1 MVTNPDFDKA
11 FPTLFMPIEVPRGSS
26 EDENDAVMECFRAF
40 LDAASSDLVH
50 DLFVFHVNNST
61 VVDHVLGSMRSMSE
75 GFCDLHLSG
84 ERGRS
89 NADGLASGLIH
100 SSLRDL
106 RPGGYWG
113 MWVPAQNGILL
124 LHRGHSNDETQDVV
138 RVYVWEAQA
147 PNDKVMKNDG
157 SIRQACPRSATCVPW
172 ERFLQPSTAEWLRE
186 LATETPTRAIPMSS
200 KAGHEFEETRDV
212 FKPMYLTEC
221 FLASLGGKAIATE
234 TIQGVHKKMR
244 DKVIYSGG
252 MLPWRRAPVWAALK
266 GLLHVV
272 CVMET
277 TKQTGMHAA
286 NSQVIYKVFLQNFL
300 AFCLDKANR
309 ISSSAIVEGGR
320 KISRRVVKVKQ
331 LYKNPWS
338 EDRFFRMSTSFCKKV
353 VEEKMKSC
361 EDEWKEKC
369 KASVKCD
376 VDLSKIKP
384 QNDVVHQLK
393 SSLPV
398 LTKLV
403 QLKEDFYRLDKNSEI
418 PEPTGRRL
426 LADQKMSCRLLE
438 DHKLEIE
445 KTFKCWEKEPQDAIG
460 QLHDV
465 AISISTF
472 FMDIRNNENNAR
484 IFLTRKDEADNLV
497 TPLMKLLGSYSIS
510 GLEMYNKDPRG
521 CGEIVLLSLTL
532 VLILDMLA
540 CEHYPILKE
549 HKLGIEPG
557 FLHYILVSAV
567 PNKKL
572 LFELEGYVNERNSQS
587 SYPSSIE
594 PTRSDKSL
602 SVRFTKRDPEM
613 EATLASIQQRCKSN
627 QDNKEMERQ
636 TEKERYD
643 DLQNKIR
650 REGSCKCYDT
660 YDCRGMRTGKVKCY
674 RCDLAD
680 EANGIKIW
688 CYEKMLPPKA
698 NQQRAVVFELKQP
711 KLLAGQRNAILVL
724 NEELCC
730 KKWYS
735 KTDRYL
741 WLAESRLYE
750 WKTNVDI
757 PLQVCE
763 LGSKRKKFSSSHYN
777 NSYHVTKRDSFVV
790 EHDYLT
796 ELMGGSGIA
805 KKNLDWNIK
814 PALFSVELKADSR
827 YKNLEGF
834 FNSFSHSENDIIA
847 AKSKASEEISLIEF
861 EKVGTLRAGAKHQLI
876 RLSSSLV
883 QKDVPLER
891 EEIVSLVQSIIWQA
905 GPPCSLNE
913 IFSGL
918 GVIYHIPTSWY
929 RQQSEILKASTFVED
944 VCDQLLLTIDE
955 CASNWANQNILL
967 NVIHIA
973 IYVFEHVLLDN
984 NTAPSEKVIAK
995 IVDVITKCRNIA
1007 KQWIDELTVAF
1018 DSAIDDTDKQT
1029 LRARIAYVSAI
1040 GAFTYRDSD
1049 DLLSTG
1055 DDIGLW
1061 IFFRVLFNANFAPAQ
1076 IRQGSDC
1083 RSHFFHAFAV
1093 AEAIELRLHGL
1104 LYRDKSGLDKFLE
1117 LYWDTSFASNC
1128 DTAQNWKQ
1136 YESRH
1141 WFHLDYND
1149 GNVEYK
1155 LQIDIIAGTLLVNG
1169 SPPKNL
1175 PRSVTS
1181 HKIFSRL
1188 FEKSTFMVKPTLG
1201 NFGYRTSSKVD
1212 GFFYEFYPLREDRF
1226 DEAPLIIKGC
1236 EYFRAILIPWYMF
1249 EGDLPE
1255 QLVNEYSQWFILD
1268 APIDGQILKDCVY
1281 FCPRSYKASRLS
1293 PKMSPLHHFL
1303 DTTTYILDCEQ
1314 CLLIERKTNKKFIDV
1329 RSETFK
1335 ELYSKVFSRLT
1346 SRLRIHVSISSTI
1359 GEPIM
1364 IKIPILQN
1372 MRFAFDQNSGVVR
1385 SSDFRGLRV
1394 SKDQNFGCLVGIQH
1408 GLLLEGDSDFENRIF
1423 LCPHGRVSRSND
1435 GSVSIDI
1442 KKIQSPAF
1450 FRFEVRPELKELRSC
1465 TKDRTASLFLAL
1477 LHAVT
1482 SGILADPSTGTT
1494 GTQRALTILR
1504 SGRCSG
1510 NLINSFEEK
1519 EIKESIIAE
1528 ARILCEIACISYF
1541 REDFHSME
1549 KNDTISSNYDALCAN
1564 SAFAFLVQIM
1574 LENLNDALK
1583 VIGKDNETM
1592 PYLTQDQEQDL
1603 SCRTSTLSRRAYFQ
1617 YREMRPKDSLLS
1629 KEEEEQI
1636 FGSLAVKD
1644 ASFLPLPYYFDRQT
1658 INLAQEIGFESQNHC
1673 YIRSDANSLFSLLCS
1688 PNINVL
1694 QGITGTVTLI
1704 GGPMQ
1709 CFVSLPD
1716 PMIVNSAAG
1725 LTFYNIWL
1733 NLYHVCQTQVDN
1745 TDKKTSISFLLTWI
1759 MMEYPDMEIFLRQL
1773 SMIAA
1778 YPNEFPSMIDY
1789 GVYNVTLYDKPHENN
1804 YSISDVDEAINSH
1817 LEKFTEGEPSQSYHR
1832 NRWETRRVLHRNTR
1846 CEESKSL
1853 NSQIRLQWENGSMK
1867 ITITGCFSKL
1877 TSRCNLE
1884 KEIYQLFKRWR
1895 EAERL
1900 HNFIEDVTKR
1910 LEGLTIDECP
1920 ILFPLNRDQT
1930 KDALSLR
1937 SEFVLSTAPSFARLE
1952 LKNDSKAEL
1961 LNIEPYTLPLHS
1973 LAVGQTSPLQMS
1985 EISFLRDS
1993 SFMNKNS
2000 NYKEVWNALVG
2011 PLTNSLRLA
2020 CDESDFSTSNFDS
2033 LRSEIELHLK
2043 KYAQTADSTF
2053 EKLYRRISSLFRSE
2067 TNEEDF
2073 FEIQKKVSLWDSTGP
2088 YDLLLHYS
2096 KESTCNGIKNELI
2109 SFAMSIK
2116 HVQRAR
2122 RCLRLLIDGSGGLR
2136 MHLLND
2142 LSIRF
2147 SKSNPG
2153 LNESWNAYKNPEFIM
2168 FEVDNDISIRDTQAQ
2183 VAFEIL
2189 KEKNETVSTTNN
2201 RLMQLNM
2208 GEGKT
2213 AIIMPIV
2220 LARAARGDKVVRATV
2235 LSSLY
2240 TTNSSDWQYKLGGL
2254 LNRRVYPMICRR
2266 DLPIGVDGVKMML
2279 KTCRKIKEEK
2289 HVIVTVP
2296 EHRLSLENKAIEL
2309 ASNLTMGKDLNAS
2322 KSLHEV
2328 VNFLWRHGREFLDE
2342 SDEILSPKYQLIYT
2356 IGAPRDMEG
2365 SQLRWEIHA
2374 SIYESLARH
2383 ASSLVN
2389 DFGSDVIELGKSIS
2403 SVQETEYIGLRLLEG
2418 SEGCDEAY
2426 NAIKKYIKDD
2436 ILNNHSKLKVTL
2448 RKDERQ
2454 KWEKCVNGSG
2464 SGDDLEGLPDSSKVI
2479 ALCLRG
2485 MLEHNVLKISLFKR
2499 WRVHYGNHPTR
2510 KGFNMAVPYRAKDV
2524 AAERTEFGHP
2534 DVALSLTFAHYYQA
2548 GLERNQLR
2556 DVFER
2561 LKRMSDS
2568 DAKAEYSNW
2577 VGSGQMTKEMEGF
2590 ASYEGVNIE
2599 DSAFFETRLFPIFRN
2614 NMRVIRFWLVKI
2626 VLPVQAKQ
2634 FPKKLSS
2641 TAPELCRSPQL
2652 GKRWTA
2658 VTTGFSGTDDLSLL
2672 LSPTIVQANLQSL
2685 KKTNGVQLKNIL
2697 RKENNHYSYLVDE
2710 NTTNELLKRFLA
2722 TTSDNSRISD
2732 INVVLDAGALVLH
2745 KSNRN
2750 FIESWLHIRKDM
2762 EAAAFFEGS
2771 TIFVLTQDG
2780 DQLKFDASPYCEDM
2794 SRCLLYLDDIH
2805 TRGSDFRLPLNA
2817 RAVLTLGKGLQKD
2830 KFVQACMRMRQLGRG
2845 QSLLLV
2851 ASREVNRV
2859 LENDFGL
2866 NTGGDKELGFVSAI
2880 LEWTISNSVKRI
2892 CDLMPYF
2899 IDQMRSTFRKANA
2912 YNKFFANSNALSLE
2926 SIADACIED
2935 EVLELKQLY
2944 GHECGDELL
2953 PTIVDRRLN
2962 ERSLF
2967 GKASE
2972 RTSTEID
2979 DSRRS
2984 LVELADTLKERIRR
2998 LAPHIRLPC
3007 NMLDEEQ
3014 ERELE
3019 QELEEEIQVE
3029 RPPPAV
3035 ALKSHFSE
3043 GLREVLRRGQYRPDT
3058 FPELCKRYLL
3068 PLRAIFCGTDF
3079 SESPIGSQLNT
3090 EHVFVTKDFVDTVKG
3105 NIGKD
3110 CFMKNFRWFLKWNP
3124 QKKKMKKLRW
3134 LLKRNPAPGLPV
3146 IAVSNFEAEALSN
3159 LLESEMR
3166 DFFVPRKRFPSL
3178 YAFAAITRLQQPR
3191 IFLTDSSCEPS
3202 VALHICAGS
3211 VHADEDLATEI
3222 RNFLSVFPRP
3232 QTPKGM
3238 KTWDT
3243 LFNDGHIHRDGFVS
3257 PEHRKHVDRKSSVD
3271 EFDGP
3276 NKGLFRSSPVRDL
3289 RHFYGD
3295 CRHLSSELP
3304 NSSIG
3309 RLLGVSE
3316 LGSDSDEDEDDA

>member
-1 MVTNPDFDKA
+1 MRNPDFDKA
-11 FPTLFMPIEVPRGSS
+11 FPTLFMPIEVPQGSS
-26 EDENDAVMECFRAF
+26 EDENDAVVECFRAF
-40 LDAASSDLVH
+40 LDAASSDSVNDLV
-50 DLFVFHVNNST
+50 DFQEINST
-61 VVDHVLGSMRSMSE
+61 VVDRVLGSMRSMSKH
-75 GFCDLHLSG
+75 FCDLHVNG
-84 ERGRS
+84 ERGGS
-89 NADGLASGLIH
+89 NVDGLASGLIH
-100 SSLRDL
+100 SSLRGL

-113 MWVPAQNGILL
+113 MWVPAQNGVLL
-124 LHRGHSNDETQDVV
+124 LHRGNSNDGTQDIV

-147 PNDKVMKNDG
+147 PNHNVMGNYG

-172 ERFLQPSTAEWLRE
+172 ERFLQPSTAEWLWE
-186 LATETPTRAIPMSS
+186 LATKTPAKAIPVSR
-200 KAGHEFEETRDV
+200 KAGQEFEETRDV
-212 FKPMYLTEC
+212 VKPMYLTEC
-221 FLASLGGKAIATE
+221 FLASLGGKAIVTE

-252 MLPWRRAPVWAALK
+252 KLPWRRAPVWAALK

-286 NSQVIYKVFLQNFL
+286 NSQIIYKVFLQNFL

-309 ISSSAIVEGGR
+309 ISMSAIVEGGR
-320 KISRRVVKVKQ
+320 KIARRIVKVKR

-338 EDRFFRMSTSFCKKV
+338 EYSFFGMSTSFCKNI
-353 VEEKMKSC
+353 VEEKMKLC

-369 KASVKCD
+369 KASVNCD
-376 VDLSKIKP
+376 VDLGKIKP

-393 SSLPV
+393 SSFPV

-426 LADQKMSCRLLE
+426 LADQEMSCKLLE
-438 DHKLEIE
+438 VHKMEIE
-445 KTFKCWEKEPQDAIG
+445 KIWKKEPQDAIG

-465 AISISTF
+465 VISISKF
-472 FMDIRNNENNAR
+472 FMDIRNNENKAC
-484 IFLTRKDEADNLV
+484 IFLTRKDEADNMV
-497 TPLMKLLGSYSIS
+497 APLINLLGSYITT
-510 GLEMYNKDPRG
+510 GLDMYTKDPRG
-521 CGEIVLLSLTL
+521 CGEIVLLSLTM

-557 FLHYILVSAV
+557 FLEYILVSAV

-602 SVRFTKRDPEM
+602 SVRFAKRDPGM

-627 QDNKEMERQ
+627 QEDKEMERQ
-636 TEKERYD
+636 NMKRWYD
-643 DLQNKIR
+643 DLQNEIR
-650 REGSCKCYDT
+650 REGSCKCYNK
-660 YDCRGMRTGKVKCY
+660 YDSRGNKTGKVECHRCY
-674 RCDLAD
+674 LFDK
-680 EANGIKIW
+680 ANGIKIW
-688 CYEKMLPPKA
+688 CYEKLLPPKA
-698 NQQRAVVFELKQP
+698 SQQSAVVFELKQP
-711 KLLAGQRNAILVL
+711 KLLAGQRNAILLL
-724 NEELCC
+724 NEKLCC
-730 KKWYS
+730 KKWYT
-735 KTDRYL
+735 KTNRYL
-741 WLAESRLYE
+741 WLEESRLYE
-750 WKTNVDI
+750 WKTNVGI

-763 LGSKRKKFSSSHYN
+763 LGSKRKRFSSSHYN
-777 NSYHVTKRDSFVV
+777 RSYHVTNPPSFQEYMTLASFVV
-790 EHDYLT
+790 EHNYLA
-796 ELMGGSGIA
+796 ELMGPTGMA
-805 KKNLDWNIK
+805 EENLYWNIK

-827 YKNLEGF
+827 YKNLEEF
-834 FNSFSHSENDIIA
+834 FNSFSHSENEIIA

-861 EKVGTLRAGAKHQLI
+861 EKVGTLRAGARHQLI

-883 QKDVPLER
+883 QKDIPLER
-891 EEIVSLVQSIIWQA
+891 EEIVSLVQSTIWQA
-905 GPPCSLNE
+905 GPPFGE
-913 IFSGL
+913 IN
-918 GVIYHIPTSWY
+918 HRPTSWH
-929 RQQSEILKASTFVED
+929 RQQSEILKAPTFVED
-944 VCDQLLLTIDE
+944 VCDQLLLTIDG
-955 CASNWANQNILL
+955 CTSNWANQNILL
-967 NVIHIA
+967 NVTHIA
-973 IYVFEHVLLDN
+973 IHIFEHVLLDN
-984 NTAPSEKVIAK
+984 NIAPSEKVIAK
-995 IVDVITKCRNIA
+995 IVDVITKCRNVA
-1007 KQWIDELTVAF
+1007 KKWIGKLTVAF
-1018 DSAIDDTDKQT
+1018 DSAIDDTAKQT
-1029 LRARIAYVSAI
+1029 LRARIAYVSTI

-1049 DLLSTG
+1049 YLLYTG

-1061 IFFRVLFNANFAPAQ
+1061 IFFRALFNANFTPEQ
-1076 IRQGSDC
+1076 IRHGSDC
-1083 RSHFFHAFAV
+1083 RSYFFHAFAV
-1093 AEAIELRLHGL
+1093 AEAIEPRLHGL
-1104 LYRDKSGLDKFLE
+1104 LNRDKSGLDKFLE
-1117 LYWDTSFASNC
+1117 LYWDTGFASNC
-1128 DTAQNWKQ
+1128 NNAQNWKQ
-1136 YESRH
+1136 CQSRH

-1155 LQIDIIAGTLLVNG
+1155 VQIDIIAGNLLVNG

-1175 PRSVTS
+1175 PRSITS
-1181 HKIFSRL
+1181 HKTFSRL

-1212 GFFYEFYPLREDRF
+1212 GLFYEFYPPRKDRF
-1226 DEAPLIIKGC
+1226 DEAPFIIKEC
-1236 EYFRAILIPWYMF
+1236 EDFRAILIPWYIF

-1255 QLVNEYSQWFILD
+1255 QLVNEYSQWFILN
-1268 APIDGQILKDCVY
+1268 APIDGEILKDCVY

-1293 PKMSPLHHFL
+1293 PKTSPRNHFL
-1303 DTTTYILDCEQ
+1303 ATSPYTLDCEK
-1314 CLLIERKTNKKFIDV
+1314 CLLLESKTNKKFIDV

-1335 ELYSKVFSRLT
+1335 ELYSKVFSRLS

-1359 GEPIM
+1359 GEPLM

-1372 MRFAFDQNSGVVR
+1372 MRFAFDQESGVMW

-1394 SKDQNFGCLVGIQH
+1394 SRDQNFGCLVGIQH

-1423 LCPHGRVSRSND
+1423 LCPHGVVSRSKD

-1442 KKIQSPAF
+1442 KNIQSPAF

-1477 LHAVT
+1477 LHAAT
-1482 SGILADPSTGTT
+1482 SGILADPFTSTT
-1494 GTQRALTILR
+1494 GTQRALIILR

-1528 ARILCEIACISYF
+1528 ARILCEIACISHF
-1541 REDFHSME
+1541 REEYHSME
-1549 KNDTISSNYDALCAN
+1549 KNDLISSNYDALCAN

-1574 LENLNDALK
+1574 LENLKDALK
-1583 VIGKDNETM
+1583 VIGKNNKTM
-1592 PYLTQDQEQDL
+1592 PYLTEDQEQDL

-1617 YREMRPKDSLLS
+1617 YREMHPKDSLLS

-1658 INLAQEIGFESQNHC
+1658 INLAQKLGFESQNHC
-1673 YIRSDANSLFSLLCS
+1673 YNRSDANSLLSLLCS
-1688 PNINVL
+1688 PNINTL
-1694 QGITGTVTLI
+1694 QGINGTATLI

-1709 CFVSLPD
+1709 CFASLPD
-1716 PMIVNSAAG
+1716 PMIVNSTVG

-1745 TDKKTSISFLLTWI
+1745 EDKKTSISFLLTWI
-1759 MMEYPDMEIFLRQL
+1759 MMEYYPDMEFFLRQL
-1773 SMIAA
+1773 SMIAT

-1789 GVYNVTLYDKPHENN
+1789 GVSNVTLYDKPHEKN
-1804 YSISDVDEAINSH
+1804 YSTFYIDKAIDSH
-1817 LEKFTEGEPSQSYHR
+1817 LEKFTEREPSQSNHHDMWKKR
-1832 NRWETRRVLHRNTR
+1832 QVLHRDTR
-1846 CEESKSL
+1846 REEAKSL
-1853 NSQIRLQWENGSMK
+1853 NYHIRVQWVNGNMK
-1867 ITITGCFSKL
+1867 ITITGYFSLL

-1884 KEIYQLFKRWR
+1884 KEIDQLFKRWR
-1895 EAERL
+1895 EAGRL

-1910 LEGLTIDECP
+1910 LEGLIVDECAV
-1920 ILFPLNRDQT
+1920 LVPLDRDQT
-1930 KDALSLR
+1930 NDALSLR
-1937 SEFVLSTAPSFARLE
+1937 SEFVLSTAPDFARLE

-1961 LNIEPYTLPLHS
+1961 LNIEPYTLSSDS
-1973 LAVGQTSPLQMS
+1973 LAVDQTNPLQMS
-1985 EISFLRDS
+1985 EISFLKDS

-2000 NYKEVWNALVG
+2000 NYKEVWDALVR

-2020 CDESDFSTSNFDS
+2020 CNESDFSTSSFDS
-2033 LRSEIELHLK
+2033 LKSEIEMCLK
-2043 KYAQTADSTF
+2043 KYAQRADLTY
-2053 EKLYRRISSLFRSE
+2053 EKLYNRISSLFRLE
-2067 TNEEDF
+2067 TEEEHF
-2073 FEIQKKVSLWDSTGP
+2073 FEIQKKVSLWDSAGP

-2122 RCLRLLIDGSGGLR
+2122 RCLRLLIDGNGGLR

-2189 KEKNETVSTTNN
+2189 RENNETASTTNN

-2213 AIIMPIV
+2213 AVIMPIV

-2309 ASNLTMGKDLNAS
+2309 ASDLTMAKDLNAS

-2328 VNFLWRHGREFLDE
+2328 LNYLWRHGQEFLDE

-2365 SQLRWEIHA
+2365 SKLRWEIHA

-2389 DFGSDVIELGKSIS
+2389 DFGSDVIELGKSMS

-2418 SEGCDEAY
+2418 SKGCGEAY
-2426 NAIKKYIKDD
+2426 NAIKKCIKDD

-2454 KWEKCVNGSG
+2454 KWEKCVDGRG
-2464 SGDDLEGLPDSSKVI
+2464 SGDDLEGLPDSSKVV

-2485 MLEHNVLKISLFKR
+2485 MLEHNVLKIALFKR
-2499 WRVHYGNHPTR
+2499 WRVDYGNHPTR
-2510 KGFNMAVPYRAKDV
+2510 KGFNMAVPYRAKDI

-2534 DVALSLTFAHYYQA
+2534 DVALSLTFAHYYLA
-2548 GLERNQLR
+2548 GLRKKELR

-2561 LKRMSDS
+2561 LKRMSNS

-2599 DSAFFETRLFPIFRN
+2599 DSAFFETKLFPVFRK

-2626 VLPVQAKQ
+2626 VLPVEAKQ

-2641 TAPELCRSPQL
+2641 TAPELCRNPQL
-2652 GKRWTA
+2652 GKFWTA

-2672 LSPTIVQANLQSL
+2672 LPPTIVQANLENL

-2697 RKENNHYSYLVDE
+2697 RKENNHYSHLVDE
-2710 NTTNELLKRFLA
+2710 NTTNELLKRVLA
-2722 TTSDNSRISD
+2722 TKSDNSRISD

-2745 KSNRN
+2745 KSNRD
-2750 FIESWLHIRKDM
+2750 FVESWLHIRKDM

-2780 DQLKFDASPYCEDM
+2780 DLLKFDASPYCEDM

-2845 QSLLLV
+2845 QSLLFV

-2859 LENDFGL
+2859 LEDDFGL
-2866 NTGGDKELGFVSAI
+2866 NPGGDEELGFVSAI
-2880 LEWTISNSVKRI
+2880 LEWTIYNSVKRI

-2912 YNKFFANSNALSLE
+2912 YNTFFTNSNALSLE
-2926 SIADACIED
+2926 SIADACMED
-2935 EVLELKQLY
+2935 EALELQQLY
-2944 GHECGDELL
+2944 GHACGDELL
-2953 PTIVDRRLN
+2953 PMIADRRLN

-2972 RTSTEID
+2972 PASTEVD

-2984 LVELADTLKERIRR
+2984 LVELANTLKERVSR
-2998 LAPHIRLPC
+2998 LAPRIRIPC
-3007 NMLDEEQ
+3007 SMLDEEQ

-3019 QELEEEIQVE
+3019 QELEEEIDVE

-3035 ALKSHFSE
+3035 PLVPHFSE
-3043 GLREVLRRGQYRPDT
+3043 GLREVLRRGQYRPET
-3058 FPELCKRYLL
+3058 FPELCKRHLL
-3068 PLRAIFCGTDF
+3068 PLSTIFSGTSF
-3079 SESPIGSQLNT
+3079 SESPIESQLNM

-3105 NIGKD
+3105 KIGKD
-3110 CFMKNFRWFLKWNP
+3110 CFMKNFRWFLKW
-3124 QKKKMKKLRW
+3124 K
-3134 LLKRNPAPGLPV
+3134 PAPSLPV
-3146 IAVSNFEAEALSN
+3146 VVISNFEAEELSN
-3159 LLESEMR
+3159 LLESEIR
-3166 DFFVPRKRFPSL
+3166 DLFVPRKRFPSL

-3191 IFLTDSSCEPS
+3191 VFLTDSSCEPS
-3202 VALHICAGS
+3202 VALHIYAGS

-3238 KTWDT
+3238 QSWDT
-3243 LFNDGHIHRDGFVS
+3243 LFNGGYIHRDGFVS
-3257 PEHRKHVDRKSSVD
+3257 PEHRDHVDRKSSVD
-3271 EFDGP
+3271 EFDGS
-3276 NKGLFRSSPVRDL
+3276 NKGLFRSSPVKDL

-3295 CRHLSSELP
+3295 CRHLNSELP

-3316 LGSDSDEDEDDA
+3316 LGSDSDEGEDEDEA